1 MGVTDRDKKLLAI
14 FAVVV
19 ILGGYWF
26 LILGGKRSAVAD
38 AEKAVSEAQTALA
51 SAEAE
56 AQQGQIEK
64 KRYPVSYSRVLRMGK
79 AIPVDSDYPSLL
91 VQVNDITE
99 DTGVNFMSLTVSE
112 GTTET
117 GADPGATGVVTTCEV
132 TASTSTS
139 TPGASPA
146 TGATSTA
153 PTGATGST
161 AQSGVGKAQD
171 QAEGAQGAAN
181 ADGERAASTTES
193 VAADCATA
201 PTFNDV
207 NTAAKDAGLSI
218 YNYEFTFEGSFFDL
232 YKVYDELLG
241 MVRVKNGRINVT
253 GRLLQINSIN
263 TTVKTFPELSASVSM
278 TGYSLP
284 IGTTIAAGATAS
296 GPAAA
301 AAPAP
306 AASPAPAPAPA
317 PDGGAPPAAFVMG
330 GN

>member
-1 MGVTDRDKKLLAI
+1 MGMTERDKKLLAI
-14 FAVVV
+14 FGVVV

-38 AEKAVSEAQTALA
+38 AEKAVSDAQTALA

-64 KRYPVSYSRVLRMGK
+64 KRFPVSYSRVLRMGK

-91 VQVNDITE
+91 VQVNDITQ

-112 GTTET
+112 GSTDT
-117 GADPGATGVVTTCEV
+117 GAESGATGVVTTCEA
-132 TASTSTS
+132 TESTT
-139 TPGASPA
+139 TTTTGASPA
-146 TGATSTA
+146 TGATG
-153 PTGATGST
+153 GATGST

-171 QAEGAQGAAN
+171 QAEGAQSAAN
-181 ADGERAASTTES
+181 ADGERASSTTES

-207 NTAAKDAGLSI
+207 NTAATDAGLNI
-218 YNYEFTFEGSFFDL
+218 YNYEFTFEGSFFNL
-232 YKVYDELLG
+232 YKVYNELLG

-253 GRLLQINSIN
+253 GRLLQINAIN
-263 TTVKTFPELSASVSM
+263 TTVKTFPELSATVSM

-296 GPAAA
+296 GPAPA

-306 AASPAPAPAPA
+306 AAVPAPAPAPA

-330 GN
+330 VK